1 MLLPLITF
9 AVGVIIGA
17 VGYNLTM
24 VNTPGKA
31 VGPYEQAVVRRG
43 SEFKSVDGPAWLS
56 LIDVF
61 NLVDIYDVSDK
72 RLTVHVEPAYARLAE
87 VQPGGPTRQRFYVD
101 ITVVYRPV
109 DMRLILSLGDDID
122 GWVSSHV
129 MSAVRAHALTQEW
142 NEFDNGSG
150 YSQAA
155 LNRLKHFESERGI
168 EIRELYVERV
178 TVRTPGEMQSIAKG
192 NAART
197 LGREGLVLTYLE
209 TLQEMASSPSTTIL
223 LPAPLSGDP
232 DDVLPTKPQ

>member
-1 MLLPLITF
+1 MLALITF
-9 AVGVIIGA
+9 AVGVILGA

-24 VNTPGKA
+24 VNTPGKP

-43 SEFKSVDGPAWLS
+43 GEFRLIDGPAWLS

-72 RLTVHVEPAYARLAE
+72 RLAVHVEPAYARVPE
-87 VQPGGPTRQRFYVD
+87 PQPGGPTRQRFYVD

-122 GWVSSHV
+122 GWITSHV
-129 MSAVRAHALTQEW
+129 LSAVRAHALTMEW
-142 NEFDNGSG
+142 NEFDNGNG
-150 YSQAA
+150 YAQAA
-155 LNRLKHFESERGI
+155 LNRLKQFEADRGI
-168 EIRELYVERV
+168 EVRELYVERV

-209 TLQEMASSPSTTIL
+209 TLQEMATSPSTTIL

>member
-1 MLLPLITF
+1 MMLALITF
-9 AVGVIIGA
+9 AVGVILGA

-24 VNTPGKA
+24 VNTPGKP

-43 SEFKSVDGPAWLS
+43 GEFRVIDGPAWLS

-61 NLVDIYDVSDK
+61 NLVDIYDVTDK
-72 RLTVHVEPAYARLAE
+72 RLTVHVEPAYAQLSDP
-87 VQPGGPTRQRFYVD
+87 QPGGPTRQRFYVD

-109 DMRLILSLGDDID
+109 DMRLILSLGEDID
-122 GWVSSHV
+122 GWITSHV
-129 MSAVRAHALTQEW
+129 MSAVRAHALTQVW

-150 YSQAA
+150 YAAAA
-155 LNRLKHFESERGI
+155 LARLEELQAERGI
-168 EIRELYVERV
+168 VVRELYVERV

-232 DDVLPTKPQ
+232 DDVLPVRPQ